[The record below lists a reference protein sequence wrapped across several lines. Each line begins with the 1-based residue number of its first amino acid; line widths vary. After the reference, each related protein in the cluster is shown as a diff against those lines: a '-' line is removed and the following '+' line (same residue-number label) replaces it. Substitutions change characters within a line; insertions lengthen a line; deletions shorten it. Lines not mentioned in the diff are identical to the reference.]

1 MTYRELLDILSHC
14 HEEQLDQHVTICDME
29 GDFYTAILQTLE
41 EDNTLPAGL
50 LYLDAVD

>member
-41 EDNTLPAGL
+41 EDDVHDAGL